1 MAACVWLRVGW
12 SGARLVRQMAVG
24 HGDRQ
29 QALDSGRRAV
39 AWSGTWLWRQT
50 EGSGRQTAGG
60 RQQTEGSGQQASD
73 NRRKVAGNRRQA
85 TGNRQQTAGNRK
97 QAADAARRKGA
108 GYAARAA
115 M

>member
-39 AWSGTWLWRQT
+39 AWSGTWLWR
-50 EGSGRQTAGG
+50 
-60 RQQTEGSGQQASD
+60 QTEGSGQQASD

>member
-12 SGARLVRQMAVG
+12 SGARVVRQMAVG

-29 QALDSGRRAV
+29 QAVDSGRRAV

-50 EGSGRQTAGG
+50 EGSGR
-60 RQQTEGSGQQASD
+60 QTEGSGQQASD

>member
-24 HGDRQ
+24 HG
-29 QALDSGRRAV
+29 GRRQA
-39 AWSGTWLWRQT
+39 A
-50 EGSGRQTAGG
+50 GSGRPG
-60 RQQTEGSGQQASD
+60 QQTEGRRWQTVGDLAGPPTQPADASD
-73 NRRKVAGNRRQA
+73 LPL
-85 TGNRQQTAGNRK
+85 QQH
-97 QAADAARRKGA
+97 QRRKGA